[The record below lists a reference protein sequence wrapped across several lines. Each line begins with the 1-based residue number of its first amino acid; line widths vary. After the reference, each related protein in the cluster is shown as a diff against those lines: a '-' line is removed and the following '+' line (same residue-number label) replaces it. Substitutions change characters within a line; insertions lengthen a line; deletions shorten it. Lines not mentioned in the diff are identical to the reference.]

1 MKDFKP
7 EHLDFAEVKMRL
19 ECSLYLNYVRLVC
32 RLTADT
38 LAEFP
43 NRQPIS
49 HFVCID

>member
-1 MKDFKP
+1 MKELKP

-19 ECSLYLNYVRLVC
+19 ECGSHLNYVRLVC

-38 LAEFP
+38 LAEIP